1 LAAQAQ
7 QLALPAIG
15 FLDPRTPEVVA
26 ARLRGFRQGLKE
38 SGYVEG
44 ENVSIVY
51 GWADDQI
58 DRLSS
63 LAVDLVRRP
72 VAAIVTSG
80 PPIANSTRSLQHWGQ
95 PPEATPSILTW
106 INADCDRVVGIMS
119 RVFTAQEAVPR

>member
-1 LAAQAQ
+1 LGAVFAPLAAQAQ

-80 PPIANSTRSLQHWGQ
+80 PPSSFAARPRLLRFRSSFLSATTRYNL
-95 PPEATPSILTW
+95 
-106 INADCDRVVGIMS
+106 V
-119 RVFTAQEAVPR
+119 